1 MKRGFPFAVVGLA
14 LGAIPVTTAGVAD
27 EREAVRHLSATMQR
41 ALDRSHAGL
50 QEVRLP
56 DGSAHIHLDGR
67 FMCAIAVR
75 VEPGGTVVKT
85 CVASREEAER
95 FLYAPKGVEPEAE
108 R

>member
-1 MKRGFPFAVVGLA
+1 MKRWFRFGALGLM

-27 EREAVRHLSATMQR
+27 EPESMRPLSATMQR

-50 QEVRLP
+50 EEVRLP

-75 VEPGGTVVKT
+75 VEPNGTVVKT
-85 CVASREEAER
+85 CVASREEAEK
-95 FLYAPKGVEPEAE
+95 FLNAKGVEPEAE